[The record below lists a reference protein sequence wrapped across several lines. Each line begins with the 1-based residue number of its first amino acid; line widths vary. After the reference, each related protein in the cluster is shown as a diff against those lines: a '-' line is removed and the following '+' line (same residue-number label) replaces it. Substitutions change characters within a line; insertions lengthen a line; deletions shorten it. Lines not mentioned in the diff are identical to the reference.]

1 MSTIKNQ
8 VLVTGATGNTGG
20 YAIKYLLEQQV
31 PVRALVRQIDKRSD
45 ALAAMGVEIV
55 VGDLLDL
62 ESVSS
67 ALKDISS
74 AFFVYPVKYPGII
87 EATAYFAQAA
97 LENGVDHVVNL
108 SQFGAHRHVKSH
120 GAQNHWIAERLFER
134 SGIPVTQ
141 LRPTLFAEW
150 FQYQASN
157 IKSKSQFYLP
167 FGDARFAPIATEDIG
182 RVIASILVNPAPHAG
197 KSYDLFGP
205 KILDM
210 TEAAA
215 IFSEALGRKIT
226 YVPIDSE
233 TFAGIVKT
241 AMNADPYLIQHLS
254 SLGQDLKDGRTAGM
268 NDLIE
273 TLTGQQPMDMLEF
286 INRNKI
292 AFA

>member
-1 MSTIKNQ
+1 MSTIKNK
-8 VLVTGATGNTGG
+8 VLITGATGNTGG
-20 YAIKYLLEQQV
+20 YAIKYLLKQQV
-31 PVRALVRQIDKRSD
+31 PVRALVHKIDKRSD

-67 ALKDISS
+67 ALKNISN

-97 LENGVDHVVNL
+97 LENGVGYIVNL

-120 GAQNHWIAERLFER
+120 GAENHWIAERLFER
-134 SGIPVTQ
+134 SGVPVTQ

-150 FQYQASN
+150 FLYQASN
-157 IKSKSQFYLP
+157 IKSKSEFYLP

-182 RVIASILVNPAPHAG
+182 RVIASILSDPKPHAG

-205 KILDM
+205 KILGM
-210 TEAAA
+210 TEVAE

-268 NDLIE
+268 NDLVE

-286 INRNKI
+286 INRNRM

>member
-1 MSTIKNQ
+1 MSIMKNK

-20 YAIKYLLEQQV
+20 YAVKYLLAQQV
-31 PVRALVRQIDKRSD
+31 PVRALVHQIDKRSD

-62 ESVSS
+62 DSVSS
-67 ALKDISS
+67 AMKGISS
-74 AFFVYPVKYPGII
+74 AFFVYPIKHPGTI

-97 LENGVDHVVNL
+97 LENGVGQIVNL

-120 GAQNHWIAERLFER
+120 GAQNHWIAERVFEG
-134 SGIPVTQ
+134 SGVPVTQ

-150 FQYQASN
+150 FLYQAST
-157 IKSKSQFYLP
+157 IRSKSQFYLP

-182 RVIASILVNPAPHAG
+182 RVVASILADPGPHAG

-205 KILDM
+205 KTLDM

-233 TFAGIVKT
+233 AFAGIVKT
-241 AMNADPYLIQHLS
+241 AMNADPYLIQHVS
-254 SLGQDLKDGRTAGM
+254 SLGQDLKDGRPAGM
-268 NDLIE
+268 NNLVE
-273 TLTGQQPMDMLEF
+273 TLTGQRPMDMLAF
-286 INRNKI
+286 INRNKM

>member
-1 MSTIKNQ
+1 MSIIKNQ

-31 PVRALVRQIDKRSD
+31 PVRALVHQIDKRSD

-55 VGDLLDL
+55 VGDLSDL

-74 AFFVYPVKYPGII
+74 AFFVYPIKHPGII

-97 LENGVDHVVNL
+97 LENGVGHIVNL

-120 GAQNHWIAERLFER
+120 GAENHWIAERLFER

-150 FQYQASN
+150 FLYQAPN

-182 RVIASILVNPAPHAG
+182 RVIATILADPAPHAG

-210 TEAAA
+210 TEAAE
-215 IFSEALGRKIT
+215 IFSAALGRKIT

-268 NDLIE
+268 NDLVE
-273 TLTGQQPMDMLEF
+273 KLTGQQPMDMLEF

>member
-1 MSTIKNQ
+1 MSTIKNK
-8 VLVTGATGNTGG
+8 VLITGATGNTGG
-20 YAIKYLLEQQV
+20 YAIKYLLKQQV
-31 PVRALVRQIDKRSD
+31 PVRALVHKFDKRSD

-74 AFFVYPVKYPGII
+74 AFFVYPVKHPGII

-97 LENGVDHVVNL
+97 LENGVSYIVNL

-134 SGIPVTQ
+134 SGVPVTQ

-150 FQYQASN
+150 FLYQTSK
-157 IKSKSQFYLP
+157 IKSKSEFYLP

-182 RVIASILVNPAPHAG
+182 RVIASILADPAPHAG

-210 TEAAA
+210 TEAAE

-254 SLGQDLKDGRTAGM
+254 SLGQDLKDGRAPGM
-268 NDLIE
+268 NDLVE
-273 TLTGQQPMDMLEF
+273 TITGQKPMDLVEF
-286 INRNKI
+286 INKNKI

>member
-1 MSTIKNQ
+1 MKNR

-31 PVRALVRQIDKRSD
+31 PVRALVHQIDKRSD

-55 VGDLLDL
+55 VGDLSDL
-62 ESVSS
+62 ESVTS
-67 ALKDISS
+67 ALKGISS
-74 AFFVYPVKYPGII
+74 AFFVYPIKSPGII
-87 EATAYFAQAA
+87 EATAYFTQAA
-97 LENGVDHVVNL
+97 LENGVGHIVNL

-120 GAQNHWIAERLFER
+120 GAQNHWIAERLLER
-134 SGIPVTQ
+134 SGVPITQ

-150 FQYQASN
+150 FLYQASN
-157 IKSKSQFYLP
+157 IRSKSQFYLP

-182 RVIASILVNPAPHAG
+182 RVIATILADPAPHAG

-215 IFSEALGRKIT
+215 IFSGALGRKIT
-226 YVPIDSE
+226 YVPIDTK
-233 TFAGIVKT
+233 TFAAIVKT
-241 AMNADPYLIQHLS
+241 AMNADPYFIQHVS
-254 SLGQDLKDGRTAGM
+254 SLGQDLKDGRAAGM
-268 NDLIE
+268 NDLVE
-273 TLTGQQPMDMLEF
+273 TLTGQQPMEMLEF